1 MASKFQETI
10 AFHNHAIIQAIT
22 KLQKLVAK
30 HQKIKF
36 ISKSN
41 VHKIYIFFLQNLS
54 AQAQEGTSKTADTI
68 QTIVIKN
75 KACQKVK
82 VK

>member
-10 AFHNHAIIQAIT
+10 AFHNHAIIHAII

-36 ISKSN
+36 ITKSK

-54 AQAQEGTSKTADTI
+54 AHVQKGTSKRVDII

-75 KACQKVK
+75 NACQKEK
-82 VK
+82 FK